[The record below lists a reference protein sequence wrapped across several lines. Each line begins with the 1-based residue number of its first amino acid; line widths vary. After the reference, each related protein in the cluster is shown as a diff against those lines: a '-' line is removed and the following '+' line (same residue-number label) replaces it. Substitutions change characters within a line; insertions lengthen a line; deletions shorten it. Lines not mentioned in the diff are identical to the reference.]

1 MSFEMGPEITLF
13 PSQRF
18 HLQAYHSL
26 DGRSVLL
33 KTVTVTAEVE

>member
-1 MSFEMGPEITLF
+1 MSSEMGPEITLF
-13 PSQRF
+13 PSQRL